1 MFKYN
6 APLMAITDG
15 DVVQRLVHPDVFR
28 KLRLSNPT
36 VIGGDLRYL
45 DETGATVSVTP
56 TVTFVDF
63 IETKVFTFPTGR
75 LIIQRDGLEL
85 LAEVFYRNPGNAS
98 EEERKVLRCALR
110 DRLLDGTPN
119 SSPLCPFPNT
129 HEATNRAPHPDFKA
143 AELSIYCYDPE
154 RYLPANEMRDFIVRY
169 DDYVYK
175 HFEPEKFFRL
185 WTRAFEASNM
195 APWQP
200 SPSMKGVAQHFV
212 DKAGELL
219 TTHHYHRMDA
229 VCGFYNVAMFFIDRM
244 GFEFTYGEHKAAFHV
259 LQSTLRQLEA
269 RIGRRLN
276 LREQAWVVALQ
287 NIPAEFIPPQ
297 LALGVR
303 WFNSP
308 TDTSYVCRLH
318 KNLNR
323 FATDQRVGEFQ
334 LPSVFSPVSAASMP
348 ATGGQPDTTGSDT
361 PMPPPP
367 DIPPVSEAK

>member
-1 MFKYN
+1 
-6 APLMAITDG
+6 MAITDG

-45 DETGATVSVTP
+45 DEAGASVSVAP

-63 IETKVFTFPTGR
+63 IETKVFSFPTGR

-85 LAEVFYRNPGNAS
+85 LSEVFHQGADG
-98 EEERKVLRCALR
+98 ERKVLRCALR
-110 DRLLDGTPN
+110 DRLLDGTPA

-129 HEATNRAPHPDFKA
+129 HEATNRAPHPVFRA

-169 DDYVYK
+169 DEYVYK

-219 TTHHYHRMDA
+219 TAHQYHRMDA

-244 GFEFTYGEHKAAFHV
+244 GFEFTYGEHKAAFQV
-259 LQSTLRQLEA
+259 LQGAVRQLES

-318 KNLNR
+318 RDLNR
-323 FATDQRVGEFQ
+323 FPPDPRVGGFE
-334 LPSVFSPVSAASMP
+334 LPSLFSPAASSSAATVS
-348 ATGGQPDTTGSDT
+348 QPDTADSGSII
-361 PMPPPP
+361 PPPP
-367 DIPPVSEAK
+367 DNPPVTGAK